1 MYYCVRFTVLE
12 KVKTNDKRSRVIN
25 VKRCHKN
32 VERKHISCIPK
43 QCRV

>member
-1 MYYCVRFTVLE
+1 MLVCFTMLV
-12 KVKTNDKRSRVIN
+12 KAKTNGERVTN